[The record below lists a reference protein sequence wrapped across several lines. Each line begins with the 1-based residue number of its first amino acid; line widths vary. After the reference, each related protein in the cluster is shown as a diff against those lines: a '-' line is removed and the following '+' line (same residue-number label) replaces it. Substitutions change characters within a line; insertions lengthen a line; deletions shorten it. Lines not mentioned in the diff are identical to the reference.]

1 MSQPRT
7 AAPQIVLQ
15 GFDDQSPR
23 ALPVAT
29 EDIPQHLP
37 HFFTYAQKGPLTPQ
51 LVVGDSMVDLYGADT
66 FNYRSPFV
74 NQNTVFI
81 NEINAEGNAMITQRV
96 KPLDAPDPASL
107 LLALELLPTQV
118 PLYERATS
126 TGAYKYDNTGALI
139 PTGTTVAG
147 FIGQWVIAKSSV
159 GFGQAAQRAG
169 TLIDGTTQSIIYPIM
184 ELRVGSFGSYGNN
197 VGMRVWAPTI
207 DDADPLDDDLA
218 AEQNA
223 YIYRMQFVE
232 RPSAKSSPVV
242 TPTQG
247 GVRYREFAF
256 NPNALNTRVDS
267 ELFVDRVVP
276 SAWADA
282 DNIPTP
288 IESPFGDVKVYHGDL
303 GEVLALLHDREHLL
317 SGLPADPEAKYLMNI
332 FSAKNMNGS
341 PYHSF
346 ILKGALD
353 GAPELNETATY
364 YALGGGDGTMSFAAF
379 DALMLEQFQQFGDGD
394 IHYRDMLRFPFSAFY
409 DTGFSLNTKKALCRV
424 MGVRKDVHIALAT
437 QDVTQPQNDLSEDSS
452 MAIALRTAA
461 RLYPESVVYGTACCR
476 AIVVGDSGYLI
487 GSNYPYLVPGTLEI
501 AKKRAKFAGASNGRL
516 KQRSA
521 YDVNPNNLVGYL
533 KGFKNTYRPDNV
545 RNKDWAAGLIYA
557 QSYGM
562 RGDFFAA
569 FQTVY
574 DDDTSVLNDV
584 ITMEIAVELNK
595 VCARVW
601 RELTGNAQL
610 TNAQFIERSNERIND
625 YCRDRFAGR
634 VVIEPRTY
642 FSKEDEI
649 RGFSWHCEIHLYA
662 SKAKTVAQATV
673 VTHRLEDLR
682 SAA

>member
-7 AAPQIVLQ
+7 AAPQIILQ
-15 GFDDQSPR
+15 GFNDQSAR
-23 ALPVAT
+23 TLPVAT

-51 LVVGDSMVDLYGADT
+51 LVVGASMVDLYGSET

-74 NQNTVFI
+74 NQNTVFM

-96 KPLDAPDPASL
+96 KPADAPDPASL
-107 LLALELLPTQV
+107 LLAIELLPTQV
-118 PLYERATS
+118 PLYERS
-126 TGAYKYDNTGALI
+126 TTGDYKYDTSGQLI
-139 PTGTTVAG
+139 PTGSTVPG

-159 GFGQAAQRAG
+159 GFGLATQRAG
-169 TLIDGTTQSIIYPIM
+169 TLVDGATQSTIYPVM
-184 ELRVGSFGSYGNN
+184 ELRLPSFGSYGNN
-197 VGMRVWAPTI
+197 KGLRMWAPPSY
-207 DDADPLDDDLA
+207 DADPIDDDLA

-223 YIYRMQFVE
+223 YIYRLQFVE
-232 RPSAKSSPVV
+232 RPDAKSSPVV
-242 TPTQG
+242 KPTTG
-247 GVRYREFAF
+247 GVRYQNFAF
-256 NPNALNTRVDS
+256 NPNAINTRVDA

-276 SAWADA
+276 SSWADP
-282 DNIPTP
+282 DNYPTP
-288 IESPFGDVKVYHGDL
+288 IEAPFGDVKVYNNDL
-303 GEVLALLHDREHLL
+303 DAVLNLIQASEALL
-317 SGLPADPEAKYLMNI
+317 SGLPTEPEAKYLINI
-332 FSAKNMNGS
+332 VSANQMIGN

-346 ILKGALD
+346 VLKGALD

-379 DALMLEQFQQFGDGD
+379 DALMKEQFLQFGDGD
-394 IHYRDMLRFPFSAFY
+394 THYRDMLRFPFSAFY
-409 DTGFSLNTKKALCRV
+409 DTGFSLDTKKALCRV
-424 MGVRKDVHIALAT
+424 MGVRKDVHVALAT
-437 QDVTQPQNDLSEDSS
+437 QDVTQPQNDLAEDSS

-516 KQRSA
+516 KQTAA

-569 FQTVY
+569 YQTVF

-601 RELTGNAQL
+601 RELTCNAQL
-610 TNAQFIERSNERIND
+610 TNAQFIERSNERITD

-642 FSKEDEI
+642 FTKEDEI

>member
-1 MSQPRT
+1 MTQPRT
-7 AAPQIVLQ
+7 AAPQIIIQ
-15 GFDDQSPR
+15 GFNDQSAR
-23 ALPVAT
+23 TLPVAT

-51 LVVGDSMVDLYGADT
+51 LVVGESLVDLYGAET
-66 FNYRSPFV
+66 FNFRGPFV
-74 NQNTVFI
+74 NHNTVFMT
-81 NEINAEGNAMITQRV
+81 EINAEGNAMFVQRFR
-96 KPLDAPDPASL
+96 PADAPDPASL
-107 LLALELLPTQV
+107 LLAIELLPTLV
-118 PLYERATS
+118 PQYERTT
-126 TGAYKYDNTGALI
+126 TGAYKYNTNGELI
-139 PTGTTVAG
+139 ETGTTVPG
-147 FIGQWVIAKSSV
+147 FIGQWVIAKSTED
-159 GFGQAAQRAG
+159 FGEATQRVG
-169 TLIDGTTQSIIYPIM
+169 TLVDGVTQSTIYPIM
-184 ELRVGSFGSYGNN
+184 ELRLPTFGSYGNN
-197 VGMRVWAPTI
+197 TGLRVWAPNI
-207 DDADPLDDDLA
+207 HDQNDPLDDELA
-218 AEQNA
+218 LEQSS
-223 YIYRMQFVE
+223 YIFRLQFVE
-232 RPSAKSSPVV
+232 RPDSKSSPVV
-242 TPTQG
+242 KPTTSG
-247 GVRYREFAF
+247 LRYQEFAF
-256 NPNALNTRVDS
+256 NPKALNTRVES
-267 ELFVDRVVP
+267 ELFIDRVAP
-276 SAWADA
+276 AAWTD
-282 DNIPTP
+282 
-288 IESPFGDVKVYHGDL
+288 ESIGREAPFGDIKVYHQDL
-303 GEVLALLHDREHLL
+303 DAVLTALYGAERLL
-317 SGLPADPEAKYLMNI
+317 SGLPADPEAKFLINI
-332 FSAKNMNGS
+332 FSAKDMSGN

-346 ILKGALD
+346 VLKGAMD
-353 GAPELNETATY
+353 GAPELAETATY

-379 DALMLEQFQQFGDGD
+379 DEAVREQFLSFGDGD
-394 IHYRDMLRFPFSAFY
+394 IHYRDMFRFPFSAFY
-409 DTGFSLNTKKALCRV
+409 DAGFSLDTKKAMCRV
-424 MGVRKDVHIALAT
+424 MGVRKDVHLALAT
-437 QDVTQPQNDLSEDSS
+437 QDITQPQNNLAEDSS

-501 AKKRAKFAGASNGRL
+501 AKKRAKFAGASNGIL
-516 KQRSA
+516 KQKQA

-533 KGFKNTYRPDNV
+533 KGFKNTYRSDTI

-562 RGDFFAA
+562 KSDFFAA
-569 FQTVY
+569 YQTVF

-610 TNAQFIERSNERIND
+610 TNQQFIERSNERIND

-634 VVIEPRTY
+634 VVVEPRTY